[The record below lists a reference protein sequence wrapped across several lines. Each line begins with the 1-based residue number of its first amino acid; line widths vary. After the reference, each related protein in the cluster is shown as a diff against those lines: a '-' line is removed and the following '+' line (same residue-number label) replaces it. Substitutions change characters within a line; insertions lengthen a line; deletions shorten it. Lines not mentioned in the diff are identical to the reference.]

1 MAGPKNKVL
10 GGATA
15 GRYREGV
22 ETSMEIRSL
31 RTGSAAGAGVVLG
44 VNVGDAL
51 SRTESP
57 EAGAGPRDPR
67 ASRPRPGLMVAAA
80 VVVLVLGAVGAYAW
94 WRHTLTW
101 VTTDNAYVS
110 GNIHHVSARVAGTV
124 QEVLVGDHQA
134 VNEGDLMARLDP
146 RDFEVKLSQAEAQV
160 AQARAQVLQAA
171 AQVAQAEAEI
181 SRREAQAGKARR
193 DLERAR
199 ALAPGSAG
207 VISRQE
213 LDAVQTEADGS
224 EAALRA
230 ARSALLAAQ
239 ASATAAAAQEQA
251 ALANRQ
257 EAALQLSY
265 TEIRAPATGKVG
277 KKNLEVGNRVQAGQ
291 SLLALVQPRVWVTAN
306 LKETQLARLKPG
318 QAAVVRVDAF
328 PGRPVSGT
336 VESVSAASGSQFAL
350 LPPDNATGNFTRI
363 VQRVPVKVRL
373 DAAELESHGMILVPG
388 MSTQVKIRVRS

>member
-1 MAGPKNKVL
+1 
-10 GGATA
+10 
-15 GRYREGV
+15 
-22 ETSMEIRSL
+22 
-31 RTGSAAGAGVVLG
+31 VLG
-44 VNVGDAL
+44 VNVGQAS
-51 SRTESP
+51 SRTPAAEG
-57 EAGAGPRDPR
+57 EAEARDLR
-67 ASRPRPGLMVAAA
+67 AHRPRPGWVGLTV
-80 VVVLVLGAVGAYAW
+80 VVVLMLGAAGAYAW
-94 WRHTLTW
+94 WRHTAMW
-101 VTTDNAYVS
+101 VTTDNAYVA
-110 GNIHHVSARVAGTV
+110 GHIHQVSARVTGTV
-124 QEVLVGDHQA
+124 QEVLVDDHQA
-134 VNEGDLMARLDP
+134 VKEGDLLARLDP
-146 RDFEVKLSQAEAQV
+146 RDYEVKLSQAEAQV
-160 AQARAQVLQAA
+160 AQARAQGLQAA

-230 ARSALLAAQ
+230 ARSALVAAQ
-239 ASATAAAAQEQA
+239 ANATAAAAQEQA

-277 KKNLEVGNRVQAGQ
+277 KKNLEVGHRVQPGQ
-291 SLLALVQPRVWVTAN
+291 ALLALVQARVWVTAN
-306 LKETQLARLKPG
+306 LKETQLARLKAG
-318 QAAVVRVDAF
+318 QAAVVQVDAF

-336 VESVSAASGSQFAL
+336 VESVSSASGSQFAL

-373 DAAELESHGMILVPG
+373 DAAELESNGLVLVPG